1 MNTDRRRLLIGATLA
16 ALSLAG
22 LVTLQIRPVAHAAEG
37 DEVEYTFDRPITE
50 GEQTYAWYRKTH
62 GDEAAKRY
70 GVNPDA
76 VGDGMDT
83 WHWWVGVDNPG
94 FWRDLSILTSGK
106 GSNPVDARVDFLS
119 VVMQP
124 RADRWKKLGL
134 VNDPDTVAAEKP
146 DKYGLMI
153 DHMKDGS
160 LTWDPE
166 VFGYSSGV
174 IGLQLFLNKKFDASK
189 WSVKKYMEDAG
200 SVEPPYLVGMAC
212 SLCHVSFNPS
222 KPPQD
227 PVNPKWEN
235 ITSNVGNNYFR
246 EGMLFGHALPTNSF
260 AYQYLYTQEP
270 GTSETSRFPSDFI
283 DGPILINSIYR
294 LGERLKLTV
303 PEKITPAQRDL
314 IKSMY
319 DHVGLKY
326 DDPTGALGGTET
338 EPTLKVPH
346 VLMDGSDSMG
356 LVMASTRVYV
366 NEGSYHD
373 LWVSSTWALNPFDIK
388 GSVARKFKPGE
399 FDLINTARKDPNS
412 PWMQT
417 EKRMP
422 NMALFLTTYD
432 SFPLKDAKEAEQN
445 GKPQKDGKDYL
456 TSDADTLKR
465 GKIAFA
471 DNCTSCHSSKRPN
484 PMPND
489 PDAQKA
495 AWRELVQRDDFLV
508 DNYLSDDQ
516 RHPLSELGTN
526 AQRAMGTNA
535 MGGHT
540 WAQMSSQT
548 YKDERVPTE
557 PLQDHDPDGKPIP
570 LYDPLTGKFDLKF
583 EAPRSFY
590 RTPTLV
596 SIWATAPYLHNNAL
610 GIYTGDPSVAGRM
623 AAYQDGMTKLL
634 WPERRLGIKSIKV
647 TTEDSALPPMVTQ
660 QLAEFVPGLD
670 VSLLTVPKGTPINL
684 LMNVHPKDLPAVVQA
699 YVDGVL
705 QGAPKEKFAELQA
718 QNHDAALRR
727 TQEKLL
733 EVSLCP
739 DFIEDRGHTFGRDL
753 SDQDK
758 QALIEYMKS
767 F

>member
-1 MNTDRRRLLIGATLA
+1 MTPANRHILLGTLVSVSLV
-16 ALSLAG
+16 ALLTIES
-22 LVTLQIRPVAHAAEG
+22 RPVAHAAEG
-37 DEVEYTFDRPITE
+37 DEVEYTFDRPITD

-70 GVNPDA
+70 GVDPEA

-94 FWRDLSILTSGK
+94 FWRDLSVLTSGK

-124 RADRWKKLGL
+124 RADRWKKMGL
-134 VNDPDTVAAEKP
+134 INDPDTVAAEKP

-189 WSVKKYMEDAG
+189 WSAKKYKEDPG
-200 SVEPPYLVGMAC
+200 SVEPPYLVGMSC
-212 SLCHVSFNPS
+212 GFCHVTFNPD

-235 ITSNVGNNYFR
+235 IDSTTGNIYFR
-246 EGMLFGHALPTNSF
+246 EGMLFGHDLPTNSF
-260 AYQYLYTQEP
+260 AYQYLYNQEP
-270 GTSETSRFPSDFI
+270 GTSETSRFPSDFVNN
-283 DGPILINSIYR
+283 PILINSIYR

-319 DHVGLKY
+319 AHVGLKD
-326 DDPTGALGGTET
+326 DDPGGALGGTEA

-346 VLMDGSDSMG
+346 ILADGADSMSI
-356 LVMASTRVYV
+356 LMASTRVYV
-366 NEGSYHD
+366 NEGMAHD
-373 LWVSSTWALNPFDIK
+373 LWVSTTWALNPFDLKESI
-388 GSVARKFKPGE
+388 RRDFKPGE
-399 FDLINTARKDPNS
+399 FDLIGTARKDPNS

-422 NMALFLTTYD
+422 NMALFLTTWD
-432 SFPLKDAKEAEQN
+432 SFPLKDAIEIDRA
-445 GKPQKDGKDYL
+445 GTPRKDGKDYL
-456 TSDADTLKR
+456 TTDADTLKQ
-465 GKIAFA
+465 GKIVFA
-471 DNCTSCHSSKRPN
+471 DNCASCHSGKRPN
-484 PMPND
+484 PLPTD
-489 PDAQKA
+489 LQEQKQ
-495 AWRELVQRDDFLV
+495 AWRDLVLRDDFLV

-516 RHPLSELGTN
+516 RHPLSKLGTN

-540 WAQMSSQT
+540 WGQMSSQT

-557 PLQDHDPDGKPIP
+557 PLQDQDANGKPIP
-570 LYDPLTGKFDLKF
+570 LYDPLTGKNDIKF
-583 EAPRSFY
+583 EAPASFY

-596 SIWATAPYLHNNAL
+596 SVWATAPYLHNNAL

-634 WPERRLGIKSIKV
+634 WPEKRLGIKSMKV

-660 QLAEFVPGLD
+660 QLQQFVPGLD
-670 VSLLTVPKGTPINL
+670 VSLLRVPKGTPINL
-684 LMNVHPKDLPAVVQA
+684 IMNVHPKNLPAVVQA

-705 QGAPKEKFAELQA
+705 QGAPKEKFAELQP
-718 QNHDAALRR
+718 QNHAAALQRV
-727 TQEKLL
+727 QEKML

-758 QALIEYMKS
+758 RALIEYMKY

>member
-1 MNTDRRRLLIGATLA
+1 
-16 ALSLAG
+16 
-22 LVTLQIRPVAHAAEG
+22 
-37 DEVEYTFDRPITE
+37 
-50 GEQTYAWYRKTH
+50 
-62 GDEAAKRY
+62 
-70 GVNPDA
+70 
-76 VGDGMDT
+76 
-83 WHWWVGVDNPG
+83 
-94 FWRDLSILTSGK
+94 
-106 GSNPVDARVDFLS
+106 
-119 VVMQP
+119 
-124 RADRWKKLGL
+124 
-134 VNDPDTVAAEKP
+134 
-146 DKYGLMI
+146 
-153 DHMKDGS
+153 
-160 LTWDPE
+160 
-166 VFGYSSGV
+166 
-174 IGLQLFLNKKFDASK
+174 
-189 WSVKKYMEDAG
+189 
-200 SVEPPYLVGMAC
+200 
-212 SLCHVSFNPS
+212 
-222 KPPQD
+222 
-227 PVNPKWEN
+227 
-235 ITSNVGNNYFR
+235 
-246 EGMLFGHALPTNSF
+246 
-260 AYQYLYTQEP
+260 
-270 GTSETSRFPSDFI
+270 
-283 DGPILINSIYR
+283 
-294 LGERLKLTV
+294 
-303 PEKITPAQRDL
+303 
-314 IKSMY
+314 
-319 DHVGLKY
+319 
-326 DDPTGALGGTET
+326 
-338 EPTLKVPH
+338 
-346 VLMDGSDSMG
+346 MDGSDSMG

-388 GSVARKFKPGE
+388 ESIARKFKPGE

-484 PMPND
+484 PTPND
-489 PDAQKA
+489 PEAQKA

-570 LYDPLTGKFDLKF
+570 LYDPLTGKYDLKF

-670 VSLLTVPKGTPINL
+670 VSLLRVPKGTPINL

-718 QNHDAALRR
+718 KNHDAALRK

-753 SDQDK
+753 SDEDK
-758 QALIEYMKS
+758 QALIEYMKT